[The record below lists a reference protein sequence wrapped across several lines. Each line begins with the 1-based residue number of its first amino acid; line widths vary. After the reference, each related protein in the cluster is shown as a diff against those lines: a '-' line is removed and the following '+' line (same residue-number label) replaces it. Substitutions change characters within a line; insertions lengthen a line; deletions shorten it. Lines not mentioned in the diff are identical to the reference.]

1 MLDEACE
8 EFAVEEGQ
16 LNKRESA
23 LGDEDEELKQMQE
36 ATDNLQA
43 KYFEENEIA
52 ESEDSARVEHID
64 ELKSHASTL
73 EEEYE
78 KWSTL
83 NKKREQY
90 SAELRVVQEEANNKA
105 QTLAEA
111 EEYFR
116 SVSKENED
124 GKIKL
129 QTLTSRIAEID
140 RDLPKLDEEKKA
152 AALVKNFKE
161 AGRINSEI
169 KLLNNQRESAQ
180 NELDKLKVTVEENET
195 HLQEIGENKVE
206 LSQEL
211 EVLKKK
217 EIEIKNLLLG
227 QTEENH
233 LE

>member
-1 MLDEACE
+1 
-8 EFAVEEGQ
+8 
-16 LNKRESA
+16 
-23 LGDEDEELKQMQE
+23 
-36 ATDNLQA
+36 
-43 KYFEENEIA
+43 
-52 ESEDSARVEHID
+52 
-64 ELKSHASTL
+64 
-73 EEEYE
+73 
-78 KWSTL
+78 
-83 NKKREQY
+83 
-90 SAELRVVQEEANNKA
+90 
-105 QTLAEA
+105 
-111 EEYFR
+111 
-116 SVSKENED
+116 
-124 GKIKL
+124 
-129 QTLTSRIAEID
+129 LTSRIAEID

-227 QTEENH
+227 
-233 LE
+233 